1 MTGIS
6 FTKFELLITDWTHI
20 TDYSQAERRLSWS
33 WERTWSSILYEI
45 IYVNMFLLIAN
56 LDFWVLFDLRNISF

>member
-20 TDYSQAERRLSWS
+20 TDYSQAEGRL
-33 WERTWSSILYEI
+33 ERGYEAVFFI
-45 IYVNMFLLIAN
+45 MKSFMFLLIAN
-56 LDFWVLFDLRNISF
+56 LDFWIPFDLRIISF